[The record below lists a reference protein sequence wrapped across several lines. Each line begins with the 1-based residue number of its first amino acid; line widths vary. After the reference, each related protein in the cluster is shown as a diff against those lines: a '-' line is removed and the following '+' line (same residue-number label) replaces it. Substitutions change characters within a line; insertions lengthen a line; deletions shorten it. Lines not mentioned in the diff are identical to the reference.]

1 MKNIVID
8 NLHFELLFEY
18 EQIQKRIRLMGIDIN
33 SKFEHLHPVF
43 VGVLNGCF
51 MFMADLMKQIHIP
64 CELSFVKLASYEGTD
79 QGALHELIGVGI
91 SLKDRNV
98 IIVEDIVDTG
108 NSLLHTID
116 ALEKLGVASISVA
129 TLLMKPD
136 CLIHSFDNIMY
147 VGFEIQKEFVVG
159 YGLDYHGQ
167 CRNLTH
173 IYRNIVPTT

>member
-1 MKNIVID
+1 MRNIVID
-8 NLHFELLFEY
+8 NLHFELLFEH

-43 VGVLNGCF
+43 IGVLNGCF

-64 CELSFVKLASYEGTD
+64 CELSFVKLASYQGAD
-79 QGALHELIGVGI
+79 QGAIHELIGVGI

-98 IIVEDIVDTG
+98 IIVEDIVDSG
-108 NSLLHTID
+108 NSLLYTIE

-136 CLIHSFDNIMY
+136 CLVHSFDNIMY

-173 IYRNIVPTT
+173 IYRNIAPTT